1 MNKVFAMQLAAPS
14 LTIVLCFL
22 FSDCFLD
29 YVNCTVW
36 HWFQLV
42 ESSKQKAEKSLIER
56 REKVMLELEKL
67 RQRVDE
73 FNDYGELDMM
83 QQYVQ
88 DVVKVQRRISDLQ
101 EQIEWINKVCAGY
114 IHTAMF
120 WCSQIL

>member
-1 MNKVFAMQLAAPS
+1 
-14 LTIVLCFL
+14 
-22 FSDCFLD
+22 
-29 YVNCTVW
+29 
-36 HWFQLV
+36 
-42 ESSKQKAEKSLIER
+42 
-56 REKVMLELEKL
+56 MLELEKL

-120 WCSQIL
+120 